1 MRHIFALGLLII
13 PLCGCAGNDPCA
25 GKDVYIGMAAAQA
38 LPILQQCG
46 KLQAQTAGGI
56 SGWVFRNRVITVS
69 PAQGVASIVNL
80 N

>member
-1 MRHIFALGLLII
+1 MRHVFALSLFIV
-13 PLCGCAGNDPCA
+13 PLCGCIGNDPCA
-25 GKDVYIGMAAAQA
+25 GKDVYVGMAAAQA

-46 KLQAQTAGGI
+46 KLQAQAAGGI
-56 SGWVFRNRVITVS
+56 SGWLFRNRVITVS